1 MVDAVLYSSKSEEW
15 ETPQDLFDQLNAQF
29 SFTLD
34 AAATAENAKCEE
46 FLTREDDALAEST
59 NWPGTVWLNPPYGR
73 GLYSWI
79 EKAWWECMG
88 GSTVVMLLP
97 SRTDTQWFHDFI
109 YNKAEV
115 IFLRGRLK
123 FSGNKNAAP
132 FPSMIVVFRPR
143 GK

>member
-34 AAATAENAKCEE
+34 AAATAENTKCEE

-59 NWPGTVWLNPPYGR
+59 NWPGVVWLNPPYGR
-73 GLYSWI
+73 GLYKWI
-79 EKAWWECMG
+79 EKAWWECLG